1 MACEELPNY
10 VNQFVDNLII
20 ISQNFSL
27 FQPLRKT
34 FKPPKKKANL
44 RQINSGPLKNNTVL
58 RQVNNKPTTKDF
70 DLRQLIKNPLK
81 NDADLRQLDAV
92 PLETDPEMRQSFKN
106 DATPFFVDAAFENSF
121 DQSRQQNI
129 SKQNQVS

>member
-1 MACEELPNY
+1 LACEELPNY

-20 ISQNFSL
+20 ISQKFSL

-44 RQINSGPLKNNTVL
+44 RQTNSGPFKNNTVL
-58 RQVNNKPTTKDF
+58 RQLKP
-70 DLRQLIKNPLK
+70 
-81 NDADLRQLDAV
+81 
-92 PLETDPEMRQSFKN
+92 DPGMGQPCKT

-121 DQSRQQNI
+121 DQSRQQSI
-129 SKQNQVS
+129 SKQNQVTQAEDYSKKLSGDCGST